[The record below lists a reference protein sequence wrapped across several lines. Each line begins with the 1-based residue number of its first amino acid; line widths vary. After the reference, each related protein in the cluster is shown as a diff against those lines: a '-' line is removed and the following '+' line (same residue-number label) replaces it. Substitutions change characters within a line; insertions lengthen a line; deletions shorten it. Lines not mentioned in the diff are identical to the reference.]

1 MVFFHLLDELHRVA
15 DVASLAELVDE
26 VGVGGGV
33 GDDAGGDH
41 ELDHAD
47 RFLEPVGFAEV
58 VEELGGVGWVWFVA
72 FCD

>member
-1 MVFFHLLDELHRVA
+1 MSDGVGREAVVFHFLDELHRVA

-41 ELDHAD
+41 
-47 RFLEPVGFAEV
+47 
-58 VEELGGVGWVWFVA
+58 
-72 FCD
+72 